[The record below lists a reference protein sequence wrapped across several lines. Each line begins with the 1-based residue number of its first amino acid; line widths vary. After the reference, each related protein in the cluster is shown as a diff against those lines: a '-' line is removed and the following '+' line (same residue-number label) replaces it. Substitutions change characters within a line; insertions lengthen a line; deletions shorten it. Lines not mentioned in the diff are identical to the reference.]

1 MARSVILFQLSLLL
15 AGIIST
21 TAQNCGCSSDLC
33 CSQYGYCGT
42 GNAYCG
48 KGCRGGPCYSSPA
61 TGGGSS
67 VADLV
72 TQQFFDSIINQAP
85 SSCPGKSFYKRQAFL
100 DALGSYPQFGQDGSS
115 VTSKQEVAAFFA
127 HVTHETG
134 YFCYI
139 DETDQSNTYCDSSY
153 TQYPCAQGQK
163 YFGRG
168 PLQLTWNYNY
178 GAAGQSIGFD
188 GLNSPN
194 TVATDVIISF
204 KTALWFWMENVH
216 SVITS
221 GQGFGATIRK
231 INSLECNGGQPAE
244 MNARVQLYEQYC
256 SDFGVTPG
264 DNLTC

>member
-33 CSQYGYCGT
+33 CSKYGYCGT
-42 GNAYCG
+42 GTAYCG
-48 KGCRGGPCYSSPA
+48 DGCQEGPCYS
-61 TGGGSS
+61 TGGSS

-72 TQQFFDSIINQAP
+72 TQQFFDGIMNQASGNP
-85 SSCPGKSFYKRQAFL
+85 CPGKSFYTRQAFL
-100 DALGSYPQFGQDGSS
+100 NALGSYPQFGQDGSS

-134 YFCYI
+134 YLCYI
-139 DETDQSNTYCDSSY
+139 EETDQSNAYCDPSY
-153 TQYPCAQGQK
+153 TQYPCAQGKK

-188 GLNSPN
+188 GLNSPE
-194 TVATDVIISF
+194 TVATDVNISF

-231 INSLECNGGQPAE
+231 INSQECNGQEPAE
-244 MNARVQLYEQYC
+244 MNARVQLYKQYC